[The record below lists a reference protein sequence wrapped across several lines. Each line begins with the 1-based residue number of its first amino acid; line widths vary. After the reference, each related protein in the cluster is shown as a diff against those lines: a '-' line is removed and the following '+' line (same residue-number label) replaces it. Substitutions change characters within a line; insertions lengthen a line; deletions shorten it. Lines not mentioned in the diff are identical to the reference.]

1 MEITHIPRGEFVE
14 VLASGR
20 LDERWTSHL
29 SKALDEVIREGF
41 HRIHLNLSAVSY
53 LSSAGIQLLIGFH
66 KKLDQIGGSFGVTE
80 PSDMVRKVLD
90 LTRLS
95 PVLILDHG
103 AHAPAVK
110 ALAPEA
116 RRMERPGATFEVFS
130 LAPGAAFQCRA
141 IGNPRLLAGCEYR
154 ERHARTI
161 PFTSD
166 MLGLGLGAFGS
177 GFEDCRNRYGEFL
190 AVAGAAAY
198 LPTDGSSVP
207 DYLVSVGRLVPEISI
222 LHGLVCQ
229 GTFASLARF
238 EASKES
244 RVITLAEV
252 ARTALE
258 IADSDAAAIVM
269 VAETAGLVGATLR
282 KSPASGPPAAPELFS
297 HPEIRN
303 WISFTADPAY
313 AGSLCIIVGVAARA
327 SMPGLD
333 PLLRPVGT
341 AEWPAGH
348 FHAAVFHY
356 QPVRK
361 GEIQLDATVNAL
373 MPQGL
378 QAMLHLLADHRETA
392 GAGESEWIRGV
403 CWIGPIRE
411 IAAEVA

>member
-29 SKALDEVIREGF
+29 AKALDEVIREGF
-41 HRIHLNLSAVSY
+41 HRIRLNMAAVSY

-66 KKLDQIGGSFGVTE
+66 KKLDQIDGSFGVTE

-95 PVLILDHG
+95 PVLVIDTSANG
-103 AHAPAVK
+103 PAAKLVV
-110 ALAPEA
+110 PET
-116 RRMERPGATFEVFS
+116 RRIERPNGNFEVYS
-130 LAPGAAFQCRA
+130 LAPGATFQCRA
-141 IGNPRLLAGCEYR
+141 IGDPRLLPGCEYR
-154 ERHARTI
+154 EEHARTI
-161 PFTSD
+161 PFTPD

-177 GFEDCRNRYGEFL
+177 SFGDCRNRYGEFL
-190 AVAGAAAY
+190 AVGGAAAY

-244 RVITLAEV
+244 RVMGLTEV
-252 ARTALE
+252 AETALE
-258 IADSDAAAIVM
+258 IAESDAAAIVM
-269 VAETAGLVGATLR
+269 VAETAGLVGASLR
-282 KSPASGPPAAPELFS
+282 KSPAAAPAATELFA
-297 HPEIRN
+297 HPEIRG

-313 AGSLCIIVGVAARA
+313 AGSLCLIVGVAARA
-327 SMPGLD
+327 PVGGLD
-333 PLLRPVGT
+333 ALLRPIGKQ
-341 AEWPAGH
+341 AWPAGH

-361 GEIQLDATVNAL
+361 GEIDLSNTVKTL
-373 MPQGL
+373 MPQGVHG
-378 QAMLHLLADHRETA
+378 MLHLLSDHRETA
-392 GAGESEWIRGV
+392 GSGESEWIRGV
-403 CWIGPIRE
+403 CWTGPIRE
-411 IAAEVA
+411 VAAEGV